1 MTYIFKRYIF
11 FVLIYIF
18 CTYMS
23 LIIYFLDLH
32 IYCSEKYFLLF
43 GSEISLLLLLL
54 LYDSHLCDLSSNS
67 QLP

>member
-1 MTYIFKRYIF
+1 
-11 FVLIYIF
+11 
-18 CTYMS
+18 MS
-23 LIIYFLDLH
+23 LIIYFLALY

-54 LYDSHLCDLSSNS
+54 LYDSHLSDLSSNS